1 MDIQS
6 EGSDRL
12 SRRTLSNPQPVLLGL
27 TAAFVFGAASQV
39 AAQGPSEAA
48 ARDTWTITAL
58 GGMLSYD
65 PSDGDNFLIFSLRAD
80 TPMADYLRVEV
91 ETSFSR
97 PDVQQDAEFIYD
109 PSLPTESANIFTL
122 TVGIQF
128 RHAMGPFEPYA
139 GASGGVFAR
148 YDDDSEGQRF
158 SRNTFAFPMGVRLWV
173 TDNLGIRR
181 EFRIRRDNHELFT
194 KTSTELTAG
203 VLWTF

>member
-1 MDIQS
+1 M
-6 EGSDRL
+6 
-12 SRRTLSNPQPVLLGL
+12 
-27 TAAFVFGAASQV
+27 
-39 AAQGPSEAA
+39 
-48 ARDTWTITAL
+48 
-58 GGMLSYD
+58 SYH

-91 ETSFSR
+91 ETSFLR

-128 RHAMGPFEPYA
+128 RHAVGPFEPYA
-139 GASGGVFAR
+139 GASGGVFSR

-173 TDNLGIRR
+173 TDNLGIRGA
-181 EFRIRRDNHELFT
+181 FRIRGDNHELFT
-194 KTSTELTAG
+194 KTSTELTEG

>member
-1 MDIQS
+1 MSTVKVSTAAAQS
-6 EGSDRL
+6 RMPA
-12 SRRTLSNPQPVLLGL
+12 RILLEL
-27 TAAFVFGAASQV
+27 TAVMVLATAAPL

-48 ARDTWTITAL
+48 ARENWTISAL

-65 PSDGDNFLIFSLRAD
+65 PSDGDNFPIFSLRAD
-80 TPMADYLRVEV
+80 TPMADHLRFEV

-97 PDVQQDAEFIYD
+97 PDVQQDVDFLYD
-109 PSLPTESANIFTL
+109 PSLPTERANIFTL

-128 RHAMGPFEPYA
+128 RHTMGPFEPYA

-173 TDNLGIRR
+173 SDNLGIRGELR
-181 EFRIRRDNHELFT
+181 VRRDNHELFT
-194 KTSTELTAG
+194 KTSTEMTAG
-203 VLWTF
+203 LLWTF